1 MNRSETAQTRPV
13 VIVITGPIASGKS
26 TTARVLA
33 RELARRNVRSAVIDL
48 DLLHDMLTAVGPKSD
63 DASWGLARR
72 AMGALTKTF
81 LSDGIAVV
89 IADGSFN
96 LASDRAAFEER
107 LDASVRPLYVTLKV
121 SYEEALSRAQGDPT
135 RGVSR
140 DPAFLGP
147 YFSDAT
153 HVPASLPATDL
164 VIDTETVSAAD
175 AAEAIAR
182 LVRPGD
188 PRSSS

>member
-1 MNRSETAQTRPV
+1 M
-13 VIVITGPIASGKS
+13 VIVVTGPIASGKS

-33 RELARRNVRSAVIDL
+33 QELARRNVRTAVIDL
-48 DLLHDMLTAVGPKSD
+48 DLLHDMLTEVGPKSD
-63 DASWGLARR
+63 ETTWSQARR

-96 LASDRAAFEER
+96 LASDRAAFEAQ
-107 LDASVRPLYVTLKV
+107 LDAAVSPLYVTLKV
-121 SYEEALSRAQGDPT
+121 SYEEALSRARRDPT

-147 YFSDAT
+147 YFADAT
-153 HVPASLPATDL
+153 HRPASLPATDL
-164 VIDTETVSAAD
+164 VIDTESVSAAE

-182 LVRPGD
+182 LVRLGD
-188 PRSSS
+188 ARPSS